1 MTDFKTIG
9 GATPLF
15 FIQTI
20 MDYEQESMWIEW
32 EYSSYTDEQID
43 NVLENATDY
52 LDGHVRRMRFEKF
65 KRQAAY
71 DNFAK

>member
-1 MTDFKTIG
+1 MI
-9 GATPLF
+9 
-15 FIQTI
+15 
-20 MDYEQESMWIEW
+20 YEQETWWVEY

-52 LDGHVRRMRFEKF
+52 LDGHVRRMRLEKI
-65 KRQAAY
+65 KRQEAN